1 METQK
6 ENMNEDNY
14 NSLKNVILIILI
26 LIFAYLI
33 EKSFPSSFL
42 KNIYFFL
49 TFIII
54 LCFILKNLCDSKFN
68 SIIEQIK
75 QKIPFFHTEEKINK
89 ENKKKLD
96 KIKNIYE
103 YGYLYN
109 KNNDNKPKYI
119 DQNQYYN
126 LSQTNNYFNNNK
138 NKNIKNDEILAKKI
152 LNINKINKPSLM
164 DSFDKDKFYNYN
176 TNNDNNFYY
185 NNNNINNNNYNINN
199 ITNLPGSDDKD
210 PNNYIERKNLIS
222 SPFNAKIKTTRY
234 TPNYSDSSGN
244 FSLFSNNKNKIKN
257 QNIINNNIIDTN
269 PINRFKINDLDTDYQ
284 ITSNFSYN
292 TINKIPKD
300 KQVSYN
306 KYRLLKQRNDNTQA
320 LNQNYNTFD
329 YNKDIDKI
337 PKELININYNNWMIK
352 LRMFIS
358 NNLIPNLLSKHD
370 NNISNL
376 NNILSLLGI
385 KIISTSPEDES
396 NDYINIINK
405 KLSLV
410 NSNRLEIKQNN
421 EFLYQNLKN
430 NINNNFNNNF
440 MNFKNNINENK
451 NIIFPSL
458 NTFNDFI
465 NDTKEISDIKN
476 NDENLKS
483 IFFGDTNKF
492 KQILQLV
499 ENKINS
505 IDLEKNNDIKHT
517 SYYQRQMIVKTL
529 ILNNNPFLK
538 KEHTKTIDEYL
549 RNINDNNNC
558 TLTNLQRLLYERI
571 IINERLYPKELFEK
585 KNENHALLVMEY
597 AIERFRQLQENF
609 EYYGNGAKGG
619 EFLNENWCSL
629 LPTDSQLIAHL
640 IINYIE
646 SIYLINNNN
655 DNQQKFL
662 ISYPMNYTF
671 PINENNNNVMNQMH
685 QTQIFLYQI
694 NPSTTEPMFNVV
706 YKNVLIPSI
715 LGSMNLF
722 HAFSIYFYLLSI
734 KSQMFVMSLG
744 IHDFIN
750 NITK

>member
-75 QKIPFFHTEEKINK
+75 QKIPFFYTEEKINK

-126 LSQTNNYFNNNK
+126 LSQTNIYFNNNK

-306 KYRLLKQRNDNTQA
+306 KYRILKQRNDNTQA

-329 YNKDIDKI
+329 YNKDKDKI

-352 LRMFIS
+352 LKMFIS

-671 PINENNNNVMNQMH
+671 PINENNNNVINQMH